1 MWTLSFERILA
12 LMLLVG
18 LIIAPV
24 SGLAVASQSYQVEV
38 TGQVNLGSTHSVVDL
53 QVTGSSTES
62 SNATGTIDL
71 SITGSSDHTSLSG
84 QGNINFVL
92 KTTGAP
98 DFQINVQGTG
108 QFDGANFS
116 SQAQVSLYAN
126 LSSTSGGGYS
136 LESTAILPSQVPMPP
151 ITTTSYPG
159 PIPPIPPGGNLT
171 GPMILHFNLNVQT
184 SGWMSGLNGH
194 VETQANGDFN
204 LTNGAL
210 ILGMQGDVV
219 GTVTY
224 HSVNH
229 IVNGTSV
236 KDSTTNITFNSGNTQ
251 VDTFIA
257 QTLYQ
262 YLSSMGSFGM
272 NTTVDVQLSGTSIII
287 VSHSV
292 SNMLSPQMPQVPMMP
307 GLPGGM
313 GPGLPGMGMMN
324 VTLTPTMNMT
334 MMPLFYE
341 NASGQG
347 SFSLTIESNPAQG
360 TIAVNGEFSGSIS
373 GIDPDSMAFFPTS
386 IQVNGQVND
395 YNGQLSIHVEG
406 DGDPSVAFEM
416 AKGFLLLFKHGECQ
430 QGTTINVN
438 MQTDGSVHFYNA
450 VTGEDLGT
458 TLTVTCSNLED
469 LMHIIVAPEGTTVK
483 PSMKGVIEVESQN
496 EVKLGMAS
504 LMSMN
509 MVKVHAKKIE
519 VNTGL
524 VVISTP
530 KTFNMITTEG
540 HQVVVKIMENTM
552 INGKLMI
559 ESLTQD
565 EANSIAQSHGYTAL
579 GPGVKVEGIGK
590 GAAKIQLPVLGSGGG
605 VAVLE
610 ISADGSTKLIT
621 DVTVAGNGTVIFTA
635 TSFSTF
641 IPVAS
646 ELPGTTTEI
655 TVTTSETQR
664 PGTTTTE
671 TGETTTTTTG
681 GVTGT
686 GEATGTETTTARGTN
701 TALIAGVVILLLIIG
716 AAAFYIMRR

>member
-1 MWTLSFERILA
+1 MSFEKIMALA
-12 LMLLVG
+12 LLIG

-24 SGLAVASQSYQVEV
+24 SVLTAASQSYQAEV
-38 TGQVNLGSTHSVVDL
+38 TGQVNLAATHSVVDL
-53 QVTGSSTES
+53 QVTGSSTEP
-62 SNATGTIDL
+62 SNATGTLEL

-84 QGNINFVL
+84 QGNINFVI
-92 KTTGAP
+92 KTSSAP
-98 DFQINVQGTG
+98 DFRVNIQGTG

-116 SQAQVSLYAN
+116 SQAQVSIYAN
-126 LSSTSGGGYS
+126 LSSTSSGGYS
-136 LESTAILPSQVPMPP
+136 LETSAILPSQIPPIP

-159 PIPPIPPGGNLT
+159 PIPPMPPGGNLT
-171 GPMILHFNLNVQT
+171 GPMVLHFNLNVQT
-184 SGWMSGLNGH
+184 SGWIKGLNGH
-194 VETQANGDFN
+194 IETQASGDFN
-204 LTNGAL
+204 LTNGAM
-210 ILGMQGDVV
+210 ILGMPGDIV
-219 GTVTY
+219 GTITY

-262 YLSSMGSFGM
+262 YLSSMGSYGM
-272 NTTVDVQLSGTSIII
+272 NTTIDVQLSGTSIII
-287 VSHSV
+287 VTHTV
-292 SNMLSPQMPQVPMMP
+292 SNMLSPQMPQAPMMP
-307 GLPGGM
+307 GMPGGM
-313 GPGLPGMGMMN
+313 GPGMPGMGMMN

-347 SFSLTIESNPAQG
+347 SFSLTIEGNPAQG
-360 TIAVNGEFSGSIS
+360 TITVNGQFSGSID
-373 GIDPDSMAFFPTS
+373 GINPDSMAFFPTS
-386 IQVNGQVND
+386 IQVNGQVNE

-406 DGDPSVAFEM
+406 DGDPSVAFET
-416 AKGFLLLFKHGECQ
+416 AKGFLLTFKHGACQ

-483 PSMKGVIEVESQN
+483 PSMKGVLEVESQN

-530 KTFNMITTEG
+530 KTFHMITTEG

-565 EANSIAQSHGYTAL
+565 EANSMAQSHGYSAL

-590 GAAKIQLPVLGSGGG
+590 GAAKIQLPISGSGSG

-621 DVTVAGNGTVIFTA
+621 NVIVAGNGTVIFTA
-635 TSFSTF
+635 NSFSTF

-646 ELPGTTTEI
+646 GVPGTTTET
-655 TVTTSETQR
+655 TVTTSETQH
-664 PGTTTTE
+664 PGTTSTETE
-671 TGETTTTTTG
+671 TGETMTTTTG
-681 GVTGT
+681 GTTGT
-686 GEATGTETTTARGTN
+686 GGATETETTTTGGTN
-701 TALIAGVVILLLIIG
+701 TALIAGVVILLVIIG